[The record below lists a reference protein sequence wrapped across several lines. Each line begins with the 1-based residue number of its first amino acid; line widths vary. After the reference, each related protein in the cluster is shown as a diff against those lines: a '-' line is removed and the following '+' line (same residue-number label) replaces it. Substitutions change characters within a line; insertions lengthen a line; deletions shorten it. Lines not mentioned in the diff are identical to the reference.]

1 MLCLLAKW
9 SEVRQG
15 VTDQEEMS
23 GGCRPPSAARPAVL
37 LDQSQLERVVPGP
50 GGCRGQPQTPC
61 PALSVST
68 LLHLGHLWIGRWHSP
83 INAKDHSLLFFF
95 LNDQVV

>member
-15 VTDQEEMS
+15 VTDQQEMS

-50 GGCRGQPQTPC
+50 GGLQRPAADSLPSSQCVYLATLGASLDWQV
-61 PALSVST
+61 ALS
-68 LLHLGHLWIGRWHSP
+68 
-83 INAKDHSLLFFF
+83 N
-95 LNDQVV
+95 